1 MRTFTLDLD
10 ALSQLING
18 REQQENWL
26 DLESGSVLTLP
37 AGDHYS
43 DERQQ
48 IELDPERY
56 SQVPNLD
63 VPQRVAMRESFLF
76 TLDDVHAHPLLSA
89 ALTGRKPLRAFDYE
103 IEAFPAIC
111 EQWQSYEIKQLREYA
126 LNWLYELGIEPAPDK
141 LPLDTRGIPRDIL
154 RRLSKSA

>member
-10 ALSQLING
+10 ALTRLING
-18 REQQENWL
+18 REPQENWL
-26 DLESGSVLTLP
+26 DLESGSVLSLP
-37 AGDHYS
+37 AEDHYS

-63 VPQRVAMRESFLF
+63 IPQRVAMRESFLF
-76 TLDDVHAHPLLSA
+76 TLDDPHAHPLLSA
-89 ALTGRKPLRAFDYE
+89 ALTGRRPLRAFDYE
-103 IEAFPAIC
+103 IEAFPAIR
-111 EQWQSYEIKQLREYA
+111 EQWQAYEIKQLREYA

-154 RRLSKSA
+154 RRLTKSA

>member
-10 ALSQLING
+10 ALVQLING
-18 REQQENWL
+18 REQQEHWL
-26 DLESGSVLTLP
+26 DLESGSVLSLSP
-37 AGDHYS
+37 EDQHS
-43 DERQQ
+43 EQRQQ

-76 TLDDVHAHPLLSA
+76 TLNDVYAHTLLSA

-103 IEAFPAIC
+103 IEAFPAIR

-126 LNWLYELGIEPAPDK
+126 LNWLYELGIEPAPDR

-154 RRLSKSA
+154 RRLSKST

>member
-10 ALSQLING
+10 ALIQLING

-26 DLESGSVLTLP
+26 DLESGKVLALP
-37 AGDHYS
+37 AEDPYS

-48 IELDPERY
+48 VELDPDRY
-56 SQVPNLD
+56 IQIPNLD

-76 TLDDVHAHPLLSA
+76 TLDDLHAHPLLSA
-89 ALTGRKPLRAFDYE
+89 ALTGRRPLRAFDYE
-103 IEAFPAIC
+103 IESFPSIR
-111 EQWQSYEIKQLREYA
+111 EQWQAYELKQLREYT
-126 LNWLYELGIEPAPDK
+126 LNWLYELGLEPAPDK

-154 RRLSKSA
+154 RRLTKSA